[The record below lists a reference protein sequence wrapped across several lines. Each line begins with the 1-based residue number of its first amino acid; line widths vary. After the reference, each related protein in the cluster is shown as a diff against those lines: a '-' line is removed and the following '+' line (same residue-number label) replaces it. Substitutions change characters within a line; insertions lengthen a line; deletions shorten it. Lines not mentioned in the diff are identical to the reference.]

1 VYTVCTAATLG
12 MSAASLVLPSRA
24 AATTVLP
31 LDLAALTSAADRVF
45 MGKVVALRSGRDGR
59 GLPATWTTFQVEESL
74 KGTLPRT
81 LEIKQ
86 IGTEAPLADGA
97 IYRVPALPRYE
108 VGDEVILFLHPD
120 SAAGFTSPVG
130 LGQGRFRIHH
140 QHGSTTA
147 ENDVGN
153 VNLQAPAHAAL
164 ARGTLGAGTAAP
176 APAAAPIP
184 VDELTGRIRALASAP
199 H

>member
-1 VYTVCTAATLG
+1 MLAVLLALAT
-12 MSAASLVLPSRA
+12 RA
-24 AATTVLP
+24 GATTVLP
-31 LDLAALTSAADRVF
+31 LDLAALTDAADRVF
-45 MGKVVALRSGRDGR
+45 MGKVVAMRSGRDGH
-59 GLPATWTTFQVEESL
+59 GLPVTWTTFRVEESL
-74 KGTLPRT
+74 KGALPET

-97 IYRVPALPRYE
+97 IYRVPALPRYQ

-140 QHGSTTA
+140 HAGASTA

-153 VNLQAPAHAAL
+153 ANLQAPARSAF
-164 ARGTLGAGTAAP
+164 ARGALGAGAAP
-176 APAAAPIP
+176 AVSAPAAPLS
-184 VDELTGRIRALASAP
+184 VNDLKSRIRALTSASR
-199 H
+199 